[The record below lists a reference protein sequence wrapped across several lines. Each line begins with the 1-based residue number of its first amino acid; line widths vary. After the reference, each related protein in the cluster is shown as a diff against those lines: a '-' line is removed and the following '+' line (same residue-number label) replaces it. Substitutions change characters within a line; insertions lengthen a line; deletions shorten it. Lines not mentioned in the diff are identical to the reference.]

1 MIRRVC
7 FRIPF
12 LPFFG
17 EMPSIHSRPEA
28 WVPWEGQYAPPIL
41 QYVCIMPIPSLQLQK
56 KEPVSCREAK
66 RLVTQVWSPRCFEI
80 LWLCS
85 QLCYETAANQRTLVE
100 IELLATMGWKW
111 GCQPFSCRCSQNVMH
126 CRKEICSTCL
136 FQDSIPAIPLGNA
149 KHPIHT
155 RSLSF
160 LRAAA
165 CSTSS
170 ALWLHHAHCNC
181 RKSLSY
187 AESGASSL
195 SPTYVPK
202 MWRTAE
208 KRLARHVCLR
218 NPCFCGNLSL
228 HSA

>member
-1 MIRRVC
+1 MLHQFC
-7 FRIPF
+7 NM
-12 LPFFG
+12 LA
-17 EMPSIHSRPEA
+17 S
-28 WVPWEGQYAPPIL
+28 
-41 QYVCIMPIPSLQLQK
+41 CPSLRCSFRK
-56 KEPVSCREAK
+56 KHLSHAEKQS
-66 RLVTQVWSPRCFEI
+66 VWSHNCGLQNVLKYCDCALGCAMR
-80 LWLCS
+80 L
-85 QLCYETAANQRTLVE
+85 AANQRTLVE

-136 FQDSIPAIPLGNA
+136 FQESIPAIPLGNA

-165 CSTSS
+165 CSTGS

-202 MWRTAE
+202 M
-208 KRLARHVCLR
+208 
-218 NPCFCGNLSL
+218 
-228 HSA
+228 